1 MRGLFDYE
9 YQLEEIN
16 KHQPPLQKLDKV
28 IDVNSGVK
36 FSSFS

>member
-16 KHQPPLQKLDKV
+16 KPINHHCNKLDKV
-28 IDVNSGVK
+28 IEWEI
-36 FSSFS
+36 FSKPN